1 MSNTNNGFSEFP
13 IHKFMATLSEIL
25 SEKYG
30 CKITIKA
37 IPKEEYYAKLAQSEQ
52 SEQSEQK
59 AG

>member
-1 MSNTNNGFSEFP
+1 MGNTNNGFDEFP
-13 IHKFMATLSEIL
+13 VHKFLETLSNIL

-37 IPKEEYYAKLAQSEQ
+37 IPKDQYEQESKQKSEDSAK
-52 SEQSEQK
+52 K